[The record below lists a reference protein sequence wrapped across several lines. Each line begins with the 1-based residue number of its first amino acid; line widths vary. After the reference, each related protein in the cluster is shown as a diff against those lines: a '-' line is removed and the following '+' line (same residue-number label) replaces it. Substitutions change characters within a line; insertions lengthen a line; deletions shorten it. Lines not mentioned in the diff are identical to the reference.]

1 MYVTGFPR
9 FLLRL
14 EGLVVLLLSLH
25 LYNELGEGWLLFVLL
40 FFAPDISML
49 GYLAGPGSGAV
60 IYNLGH
66 TYLFPAGL
74 ALLGYMLGQ
83 PFLYSLALIWSAHIG
98 FDRLIGYGLKYNASF
113 QKTHL
118 GRIGRKPQEEEVVG
132 Q

>member
-9 FLLRL
+9 LLLRL

-25 LYNELGEGWLLFVLL
+25 FYNEMGEGWLLFALL
-40 FFAPDISML
+40 FFAPDVSFV
-49 GYLAGPGSGAV
+49 GYLATPLTGA
-60 IYNLGH
+60 IFYNTAH

-74 ALLGYMLGQ
+74 GLLGYMIEQ

-98 FDRLIGYGLKYNASF
+98 FDRTIGFGLKYSSSF

-118 GRIGRKPQEEEVVG
+118 GRIGRKVPEEEVVG